1 MGMRNHGRAGVAAAW
16 MEHKGLVLDIGCA
29 AGMFS
34 LLSRDNGVK
43 GVGVDISRA
52 SLRQAKR
59 EAPGFDFAIA
69 SAELLP
75 WTDRA
80 FDTILM
86 LDVLEH
92 VPCEHKALSEVERV
106 LRPGGKLIVS
116 VPNKG
121 EFKRIDAQNSLLFAM
136 GRKVMGRGGETMHHR
151 HYSIEELK
159 ALMPPS
165 FRLSRMR
172 YGGYL
177 LFPLCG
183 YLTMLSDN
191 VRLRTLSSFIRSIE
205 QVDFDRD
212 FGQKSWH
219 LMAEFIKEG

>member
-1 MGMRNHGRAGVAAAW
+1 MQNHGRAGVAATW
-16 MEHKGLVLDIGCA
+16 IEHKGMVLDIGCA
-29 AGMFS
+29 TGMFS
-34 LLSRDNGVK
+34 LLSRDNGVT
-43 GVGVDISRA
+43 GVGVDISSG
-52 SLRQAKR
+52 SLRQARK
-59 EAPGFDFAIA
+59 ESPGFDFALA
-69 SAELLP
+69 SAEHLP

-92 VPCEHKALSEVERV
+92 VPCEHKALAEVERV
-106 LRPGGKLIVS
+106 LRPGGRLIIS

-121 EFKRIDAQNSLLFAM
+121 EFNRVDAQNSLFFAL
-136 GRKVMGRGGETMHHR
+136 GRKVMGRRGDMMYHR
-151 HYSIEELK
+151 HYSIDELK

-165 FRLSRMR
+165 FRLSRVR

-183 YLTMLSDN
+183 YLTMLTDN
-191 VRLRTLSSFIRSIE
+191 IRMISLSSFIRSIE

-212 FGQKSWH
+212 FGPKSWH